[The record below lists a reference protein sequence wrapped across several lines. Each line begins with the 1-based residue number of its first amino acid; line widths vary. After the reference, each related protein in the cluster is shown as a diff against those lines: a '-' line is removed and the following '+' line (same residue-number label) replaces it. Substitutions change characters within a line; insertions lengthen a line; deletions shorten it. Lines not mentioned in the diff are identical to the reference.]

1 MIKWFDKSKN
11 RYMINFSKYEDLQ
24 ILLIIKVFHENLSPY
39 DAVIDIVSN
48 NDHLNV
54 SETINTWNLILL
66 KMLINTLYNF

>member
-24 ILLIIKVFHENLSPY
+24 ILLIIKVFYENLSPY
-39 DAVIDIVSN
+39 DAVIDIVAH

-54 SETINTWNLILL
+54 SETINTWNIILS
-66 KMLINTLYNF
+66 KMLINF